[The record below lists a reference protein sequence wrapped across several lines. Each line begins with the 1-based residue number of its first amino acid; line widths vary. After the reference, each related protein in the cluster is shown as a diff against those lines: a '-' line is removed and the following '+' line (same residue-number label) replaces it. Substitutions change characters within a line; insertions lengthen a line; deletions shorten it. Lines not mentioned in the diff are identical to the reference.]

1 MDLTKNV
8 LAQKFRENNVF
19 TMKKVSKELFSRNIF
34 KAQNNS
40 KNLVLLPQNTN
51 GLNFSQTFSTIDF
64 KVTIFYHLQNIF
76 SKSIA
81 IPI

>member
-1 MDLTKNV
+1 MDLNKNV

-51 GLNFSQTFSTIDF
+51 GLNFSQTF
-64 KVTIFYHLQNIF
+64 LQ
-76 SKSIA
+76 
-81 IPI
+81 